1 MRTCLQDGHCASV
14 FRCFKIQLLQ
24 TGNSRG
30 KEQVSISLSVPGRTE
45 PRNIILGRFDS
56 LTRMQTLDDGG
67 RVYEVPSA
75 QQANQIGIHLAEV
88 SPLARSRHFSYCGT
102 ELSVMMLVTRNRN
115 QRDST
120 FRRTAEKSSALARAG
135 VSVWRSGQRQ
145 CRNSHRR
152 KFDSISKVSEFT
164 QVCRVPMT
172 PLVRSP

>member
-1 MRTCLQDGHCASV
+1 MFGFALLRTCLQDGHWASV

-45 PRNIILGRFDS
+45 PRNIILDRFDS

-88 SPLARSRHFSYCGT
+88 SPFARSRHFSYSGT
-102 ELSVMMLVTRNRN
+102 ELSVMIPVTRNTN

-120 FRRTAEKSSALARAG
+120 FLRSRNARKIKCTRSRWRFGSATIPKFSS
-135 VSVWRSGQRQ
+135 
-145 CRNSHRR
+145 
-152 KFDSISKVSEFT
+152 T
-164 QVCRVPMT
+164 QV
-172 PLVRSP
+172 RS